1 MEVDQKGANL
11 CPKCTKIRLAA
22 GLRPDPLR
30 ELKRSLPRPPSH
42 NRGGPTVLSVTLEL
56 VHHYIDS

>member
-1 MEVDQKGANL
+1 MDQKGANL

-22 GLRPDPLR
+22 GLRPDPLG
-30 ELKRSLPRPPSH
+30 EHKRSLPRPLATIEVV
-42 NRGGPTVLSVTLEL
+42 GLLVLSVTLEL